1 MTAQWTI
8 SCTPIKFLKSCIVL
22 NGCFILSVFV
32 KWSNEF
38 LIFIEEFFL
47 DTPAVMRCNELLILK
62 RTFLNKIVFVN
73 QGIYLFLCM
82 HAQGHQKNKN
92 GWDSNLRMLLIRY
105 TFLPSLQCV
114 QMFLEVQNCPLNG
127 TKLEGTM
134 LYLWLEV
141 QHCTLQGTTPVTATC
156 TLKGT
161 VLYLSFWE
169 WRILNILS
177 WFPQKY

>member
-1 MTAQWTI
+1 MHKATI
-8 SCTPIKFLKSCIVL
+8 Q
-22 NGCFILSVFV
+22 NFI
-32 KWSNEF
+32 
-38 LIFIEEFFL
+38 
-47 DTPAVMRCNELLILK
+47 
-62 RTFLNKIVFVN
+62 
-73 QGIYLFLCM
+73 
-82 HAQGHQKNKN
+82 QKNEN

-169 WRILNILS
+169 CTERYI
-177 WFPQKY
+177 

>member
-1 MTAQWTI
+1 
-8 SCTPIKFLKSCIVL
+8 
-22 NGCFILSVFV
+22 
-32 KWSNEF
+32 
-38 LIFIEEFFL
+38 
-47 DTPAVMRCNELLILK
+47 MRCNELLILK

-114 QMFLEVQNCPLNG
+114 KMFLEVQNCPLNG

-134 LYLWLEV
+134 LYL
-141 QHCTLQGTTPVTATC
+141 
-156 TLKGT
+156 
-161 VLYLSFWE
+161 
-169 WRILNILS
+169 
-177 WFPQKY
+177 